1 MIQKEKYAAGYQN
14 RPKSSLQVI
23 RSLALPKIFRKKSL
37 FCSANSSENSTPNTS
52 VSRFKYSSK
61 VITKFVPPDSPHS
74 DSNNTDDNSILN
86 NKLDKVK
93 KIYHDKSF
101 EKFNGFTA
109 FTFKNKEICNCDEL
123 DICINKEADVTENK
137 NKINNN
143 NSSLQ
148 VHLFAM
154 HHGINGQ
161 DVSVLLKKRLKYYL
175 FKNIN
180 YINNPLQ
187 GISDAY
193 QKLEFEIYQTIPKS
207 YECGSSSI
215 LALIIKNQIY
225 IANIGNSKC
234 LISCKDKTPFYILTH
249 SNNLSTRKI
258 PNHDNHLKNKQL
270 SLTLKQCANLETP
283 LLKTEKPNLK
293 QINTLGH
300 TSNLDKKQFLF
311 AVPEIT
317 EMNISDNIYFFIFI
331 NDSIAKAISSK
342 KIMSIVYTTVLQSLN
357 KDYSYKE
364 MCSSLINQICIEVMK
379 TECTTSISVMF
390 LPLMSF
396 VSLYDKS
403 NENEIKEMIKQIE
416 NENNEQVYN
425 KCIIHEPNTNG
436 LFNTS
441 TVNNSSMF
449 DNSKLKENVLGIGND
464 NLANLRTIET
474 YNITNNKGKCFSQ
487 NNTLFS
493 QHSTMSNNRMHKKE
507 SDKHKKKK
515 MLCGCFA

>member
-1 MIQKEKYAAGYQN
+1 MIQKEKYASGYQN

-23 RSLALPKIFRKKSL
+23 RSLALPKLFRKKSL
-37 FCSANSSENSTPNTS
+37 FCSANSSENSTPNSS

-74 DSNNTDDNSILN
+74 DSNTDDNSILI

-93 KIYHDKSF
+93 KIYHDKPF
-101 EKFNGFTA
+101 EKFYGFTA
-109 FTFKNKEICNCDEL
+109 FTFKNKESCNCDEL
-123 DICINKEADVTENK
+123 DICINKETDVTENK
-137 NKINNN
+137 NN

-180 YINNPLQ
+180 YIYNPLQ

-249 SNNLSTRKI
+249 SNNLSARKI
-258 PNHDNHLKNKQL
+258 PNYNNHFENKQL

-283 LLKTEKPNLK
+283 LLKTEKPFLK
-293 QINTLGH
+293 PINTLNH

-317 EMNISDNIYFFIFI
+317 EMNITDNIYFFIFI
-331 NDSIAKAISSK
+331 NDSIAKAIPSK

-357 KDYSYKE
+357 KDYSFKE
-364 MCSSLINQICIEVMK
+364 MCYALINQICIEVMK

-403 NENEIKEMIKQIE
+403 NENEIEEMIKQIE

-425 KCIIHEPNTNG
+425 RCIIHEPNTNG

-441 TVNNSSMF
+441 TINNSSMF
-449 DNSKLKENVLGIGND
+449 DNSKLNGND

-474 YNITNNKGKCFSQ
+474 YNITNNKGKGFSQ

-493 QHSTMSNNRMHKKE
+493 QHSTMSNNRMQKKE